1 MMRFLV
7 RLGAPVRGFLE
18 FLGDQAHLVVRTLQ
32 GALSLRMNQLA
43 VVGAQTKLQIRFTG
57 LDALWLVSGTAL
69 LLGAVTLVQ
78 AFSQLSGLGAENYI
92 GVLMVLIILRELGPL
107 LTAVL
112 VIGRSATAIAAELGS
127 MQLNDEVDALAAHG
141 VSPYQ
146 YLLLPRWLG
155 VLVSVFALVVF
166 FDATAL
172 VGGFLVARLKY
183 GVSFGF
189 FMDSVRQTLSNS
201 DFIATLVKVFLF
213 SGAITFHPCH
223 FGLRIQR
230 SQTEIPQAVTK
241 TVVTALLAVF
251 LLDGLVAAIF
261 YF

>member
-1 MMRFLV
+1 MTYLA

-18 FLGDQAHLVVRTLQ
+18 FLGDQAHLVLHTLRQ
-32 GALSLRMNQLA
+32 ALLLRMGQLSVVA
-43 VVGAQTKLQIRFTG
+43 VQTKLQIRFTG

-69 LLGAVTLVQ
+69 LLGAVTLIQ

-112 VIGRSATAIAAELGS
+112 VIGRSSTAIATELGA
-127 MQLNDEVDALAAHG
+127 MQLNGEVDALAVHG
-141 VSPYQ
+141 INPYQ

-155 VLVSVFALVVF
+155 VLISLFVLVVF
-166 FDATAL
+166 FDTAAL
-172 VGGFLVARLKY
+172 AGGFLVAKLKY
-183 GVSFGF
+183 GVTFGF
-189 FMDSVRQTLSNS
+189 FMDSVRQSLSNR
-201 DFIATLVKVFLF
+201 DFAATLLKILLF
-213 SGAITFHPCH
+213 AGAITFHACH
-223 FGLRIQR
+223 FGLRIRR

-241 TVVTALLAVF
+241 TVVSALVAVF
-251 LLDGLVAAIF
+251 ALDGIIAALF

>member
-1 MMRFLV
+1 MTYLA

-18 FLGDQAHLVVRTLQ
+18 FLGDQAFLVLHTLRQ
-32 GALSLRMNQLA
+32 ALLLRMGQLA
-43 VVGAQTKLQIRFTG
+43 VVAGQTKLQIRFTG

-69 LLGAVTLVQ
+69 LLGAVTLIQ

-112 VIGRSATAIAAELGS
+112 VIGRSSTAIATELGA
-127 MQLNDEVDALAAHG
+127 MQLNGEVDALAVHG
-141 VSPYQ
+141 INPYQ

-155 VLVSVFALVVF
+155 VMISLFVLVVF
-166 FDATAL
+166 FDTAAL
-172 VGGFLVARLKY
+172 AGGFLVAKLKY
-183 GVSFGF
+183 GVTFGF
-189 FMDSVRQTLSNS
+189 FMNSVRQSLSNR
-201 DFIATLVKVFLF
+201 DFAATLLKILLF
-213 SGAITFHPCH
+213 AGAITFHACH
-223 FGLRIQR
+223 FGLRIRR

-241 TVVTALLAVF
+241 TVVSALVAVF
-251 LLDGLVAAIF
+251 ALDGLIAALF

>member
-1 MMRFLV
+1 MVLLA

-18 FLGDQAHLVVRTLQ
+18 FLGDQAHLVLRTLRD
-32 GALSLRMNQLA
+32 ALLLRLDQLS
-43 VVGAQTKLQIRFTG
+43 VVGGQIKLQVRFTG

-69 LLGAVTLVQ
+69 LLGAVTLIQ

-92 GVLMVLIILRELGPL
+92 GTLMVLIILRELGPL

-112 VIGRSATAIAAELGS
+112 VIGRSATAIAAELGA
-127 MQLNDEVDALAAHG
+127 MQLNGEVDALATHG
-141 VSPYQ
+141 VNPYQ

-166 FDATAL
+166 FDAMAL
-172 VGGFLVARLKY
+172 GGAFLVAKLKY
-183 GVSFGF
+183 GVTFGF
-189 FMDSVRQTLSNS
+189 YMDSVRQTLTNR
-201 DFIATLVKVFLF
+201 DFAATLLKVALF
-213 SGAITFHPCH
+213 SGVIAFHACH
-223 FGLRIQR
+223 FGLRIRR

-241 TVVTALLAVF
+241 TVVSALVAVF
-251 LLDGLVAAIF
+251 SLDGLIAALL

>member
-1 MMRFLV
+1 MAYLA

-18 FLGDQAHLVVRTLQ
+18 FLGDQAHLVLRTLRH
-32 GALSLRMNQLA
+32 ALLLTMGQL
-43 VVGAQTKLQIRFTG
+43 VVVAHQTKLQVRFTA
-57 LDALWLVSGTAL
+57 LDALWLVACTAL
-69 LLGAVTLVQ
+69 LLGAVTLIQ

-112 VIGRSATAIAAELGS
+112 VIGRSATAIAAELGA
-127 MQLNDEVDALAAHG
+127 MQLNGEVDALAVHG
-141 VSPYQ
+141 VNPYQ

-155 VLVSVFALVVF
+155 VLISVFVLVVC
-166 FDATAL
+166 FDAAAL
-172 VGGFLVARLKY
+172 AGGFLVAKFKY
-183 GVSFGF
+183 GVTFGF
-189 FMDSVRQTLSNS
+189 YMDSVRQTLSNR
-201 DFIATLVKVFLF
+201 DFLATLLKIVLF
-213 SGAITFHPCH
+213 AGAITFHACH

-241 TVVTALLAVF
+241 TVVSALVAVF
-251 LLDGLVAAIF
+251 ALDGLIAALF

>member
-1 MMRFLV
+1 MAYLA

-18 FLGDQAHLVVRTLQ
+18 FLGDQAHLVLRTLR
-32 GALSLRMNQLA
+32 GALLLRVDQFG
-43 VVGAQTKLQIRFTG
+43 VVAGQTKLQLRFTG
-57 LDALWLVSGTAL
+57 QDALWLVSGTAL
-69 LLGAVTLVQ
+69 LLGAVTLIQ

-112 VIGRSATAIAAELGS
+112 VIGRSSTAIAAELGA
-127 MQLNDEVDALAAHG
+127 MQLNGEVDALAVHG
-141 VSPYQ
+141 INPYQ

-155 VLVSVFALVVF
+155 VMISVFVLVVC
-166 FDATAL
+166 FDAAAL
-172 VGGFLVARLKY
+172 AGGFLVAKLKY

-189 FMDSVRQTLSNS
+189 FMDSVRQTLSNR
-201 DFIATLVKVFLF
+201 DFVATLLKVVLF
-213 SGAITFHPCH
+213 TGAITFHACH
-223 FGLRIQR
+223 FGLRIRR

-241 TVVTALLAVF
+241 TVVSALVAVF
-251 LLDGLVAAIF
+251 ALDGLIAALF

>member
-1 MMRFLV
+1 MAWLA

-18 FLGDQAHLVVRTLQ
+18 FLGDQAHLVVRTL
-32 GALSLRMNQLA
+32 LSGLALRMDQLA
-43 VVGAQTKLQIRFTG
+43 VVGAQTKLQVRFTG

-69 LLGAVTLVQ
+69 LLGAVTLIQ
-78 AFSQLSGLGAENYI
+78 AFTQLSGLGAESYI

-112 VIGRSATAIAAELGS
+112 VIGRSSTAIAAELGS

-141 VSPYQ
+141 VNPYQ
-146 YLLLPRWLG
+146 YLLLPRWVG
-155 VLVSVFALVVF
+155 VLVSVFVLVVF
-166 FDATAL
+166 FDTAAL
-172 VGGFLVARLKY
+172 AGGFLVAHLKY
-183 GVSFGF
+183 GVSFGY
-189 FMDSVRQTLSNS
+189 FMDSVRQALSNR
-201 DFIATLVKVFLF
+201 DFMATLVKVVLF
-213 SGAITFHPCH
+213 SGAITFHAAH
-223 FGLRIQR
+223 FGLRIRR

-251 LLDGLVAAIF
+251 LLDGFVAALF

>member
-1 MMRFLV
+1 MAFLA

-18 FLGDQAHLVVRTLQ
+18 FLGDQAHLVLRTLRH
-32 GALSLRMNQLA
+32 ALLLRLDQLA
-43 VVGAQTKLQIRFTG
+43 VVGGQMKLQIRFTG

-69 LLGAVTLVQ
+69 LLGAVTLIQ

-92 GVLMVLIILRELGPL
+92 GALMVLIILRELGPL

-112 VIGRSATAIAAELGS
+112 VIGRSATAIAAELGA
-127 MQLNDEVDALAAHG
+127 MQLNGEVDALAAHG
-141 VSPYQ
+141 VNPYQ

-166 FDATAL
+166 FDAMAL
-172 VGGFLVARLKY
+172 GGGFLVAKLKY
-183 GVSFGF
+183 GVTFGF
-189 FMDSVRQTLSNS
+189 YMDSVRQALSNR
-201 DFIATLVKVFLF
+201 DFTATLLKVALF
-213 SGAITFHPCH
+213 SGAITFHACH
-223 FGLRIQR
+223 FGLRIQH

-241 TVVTALLAVF
+241 TVVSALVAVF
-251 LLDGLVAAIF
+251 ALDGLIAALL